1 MFNNILIP
9 PSVMPEIVHTYRD
22 NINYWRQFADENAD
36 MAAVLPGKPSV
47 NGKPRLFT
55 PLQAALFAIMADFN
69 SADVK
74 APLCARI
81 ARRVMEA
88 HEAQPAVEQWVIA
101 VTMNGNVSTLPY
113 RATDLSTGGVS
124 GSRLAFAVVVDLQ
137 NYADRVAA
145 AIADAPKVIGGTDV
159 E

>member
-1 MFNNILIP
+1 MFDNVLIP
-9 PSVMPEIVHTYRD
+9 PRVMPDVIATYHA
-22 NINYWRQFADENAD
+22 NIGHWRQLADDNED

-47 NGKPRLFT
+47 NGKPRMFT

-69 SADVK
+69 AVDVK

-81 ARRVMEA
+81 ARRLMDA
-88 HEAQPAVEQWVIA
+88 HRSQPSVEQWAIV

-113 RATDLSTGGVS
+113 DQAGLSTGMVS
-124 GSRLAFAVVVDLQ
+124 GSRLAFAVTVDLK
-137 NYADRVAA
+137 NYADRVAEVIA
-145 AIADAPKVIGGTDV
+145 AAPKVIGGHDA